1 MKPQKQSIQQIV
13 ALLLKPISKN
23 WCFFLMMYL
32 LGAFCIFVTDECI
45 YLPFY
50 VKLFFE
56 LFLDLYLLCILIS
69 VLPRPIAITSK
80 CLLSILFYLCTFAEL
95 FCILRLDT
103 QITPSVV
110 QLVLETNAKEAGDFF
125 STYIN
130 PQLLLSPIGILC
142 ILLLLHLSL
151 SVFLSHHQR
160 KTITKQPTAL
170 TRRLSVPFVLLL
182 VLAFLA
188 SITNKKYLTE
198 LFSKKS
204 VDDLELYMANHN
216 WASRSLY
223 TSTHRFIFAL
233 HSNHL
238 AVRQLDNLVR
248 LYDEITIEDCNTT
261 TQNIV
266 LIIGESYNKHHSQL
280 YGYPYETTPHQN
292 ARYANG
298 ELWVFQDAVTP
309 FNLTSDVFKNMFS
322 TNNLS
327 NHERWTDYPLFTQ
340 VFHKA
345 GYNVTFITNQFVK
358 NEDKEFFDFSGSVF
372 LNNDRIE
379 TTQFSHRNLKKYDDD
394 LMLLAEYDSL
404 KQYSTDKNLII
415 FHLLGQHFDYCNR
428 FPKDSIWFK
437 PSDYNRNDLNESE
450 RQIIADYDNASR
462 YNDFVVNEIIRKFE
476 TQDAIILYLSDH
488 GEECFDGIKQSGRI
502 HSHELTKTIVKNE
515 YQIPFWIWCSRAYR
529 SRHDAIV
536 REIGQAVVKPF
547 FSDHL
552 PHTLIHL
559 GGIQTPYYNQQ
570 LDILTEPYD
579 CHLRRL
585 LWGTVNYQ
593 QFVP

>member
-1 MKPQKQSIQQIV
+1 
-13 ALLLKPISKN
+13 
-23 WCFFLMMYL
+23 MMTYL

-56 LFLDLYLLCILIS
+56 LFLDLYFLCILLSLLPHTIATITKYILS
-69 VLPRPIAITSK
+69 VI
-80 CLLSILFYLCTFAEL
+80 FYLCAFAEL
-95 FCILRLDT
+95 FCIIRLET
-103 QITPSVV
+103 KITPSVV
-110 QLVLETNAKEAGDFF
+110 QLIIETNSKEVENFF

-142 ILLLLHLSL
+142 ILLLLHLILYITFIRRGKKTVSHKL
-151 SVFLSHHQR
+151 AIPVAIILVFGL
-160 KTITKQPTAL
+160 
-170 TRRLSVPFVLLL
+170 F
-182 VLAFLA
+182 A
-188 SITNKKYLTE
+188 SIANKKYLIT
-198 LFSKKS
+198 LFSKKN
-204 VDDLELYMANHN
+204 VDAIESYMANNN
-216 WASRSLY
+216 WAIRSLY
-223 TSTHRFIFAL
+223 TPTHRFLFAL
-233 HSNHL
+233 HSNFL
-238 AVRQLDNLVR
+238 AVKQLDNLVSI
-248 LYDEITIEDCNTT
+248 YDKMTIEDCHLTS
-261 TQNIV
+261 QYIV
-266 LIIGESYNKHHSQL
+266 LIIGESYNKYHSQL
-280 YGYPYETTPHQN
+280 YGYPYETTPNQS
-292 ARYANG
+292 ARHANG

-327 NHERWTDYPLFTQ
+327 NHEHWTDYPLFTQ
-340 VFHKA
+340 LFHKA
-345 GYNVTFITNQFVK
+345 GYNVTFITNQYVK
-358 NEDKEFFDFSGSVF
+358 KQDKEFFDFSGGVF
-372 LNNDRIE
+372 LNNDHIE
-379 TTQFSHRNLKKYDDD
+379 STQFSHRNLRMYDDD
-394 LMLLAEYDSL
+394 RMLLVDYDSL
-404 KQYSTDKNLII
+404 KQYNTDKNLII
-415 FHLLGQHFDYCNR
+415 FHLLGQHFDYSNR
-428 FPKDSIWFK
+428 FPKDSAWFK
-437 PSDYNRNDLNESE
+437 TSNYNRNDLNESE
-450 RQIIADYDNASR
+450 RQIIADYDNATR

-515 YQIPFWIWCSRAYR
+515 YQIPFWIWCSRTYR

-536 REIGQAVVKPF
+536 REIGKAVVKPF

-552 PHTLIHL
+552 PHMLIHL